1 MKGIKKILISSLL
14 LSFAAHSSW
23 AQGCS
28 VCTQTASQLGDDGAK
43 GLNTGILY
51 LALLP
56 ITFIS
61 VLGFVW
67 WKYNRGAKS

>member
-1 MKGIKKILISSLL
+1 MKGMKKILILSLL
-14 LSFAAHSSW
+14 LSFGAHSLW

-28 VCTQTASQLGDDGAK
+28 VCTQTASQLGEDGAK